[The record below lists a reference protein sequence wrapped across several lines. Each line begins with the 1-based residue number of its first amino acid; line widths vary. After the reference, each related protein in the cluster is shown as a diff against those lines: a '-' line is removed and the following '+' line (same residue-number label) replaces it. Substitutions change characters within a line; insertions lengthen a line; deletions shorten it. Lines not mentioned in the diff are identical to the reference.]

1 MPFESKIPFFIFF
14 RRTLS
19 GAVGLL
25 IYYIFFLLIFRFIF
39 ASMLN
44 LDIIF
49 TLLFILY
56 FIFYYY
62 ILFFEKNIHTVT
74 SHPTDEVD
82 IVWLA

>member
-25 IYYIFFLLIFRFIF
+25 IYLNVLFKCRFTL

-44 LDIIF
+44 LDIIYTLFF
-49 TLLFILY
+49 TLFNKL
-56 FIFYYY
+56 
-62 ILFFEKNIHTVT
+62 NIYNNNTIHVVT
-74 SHPTDEVD
+74 LHLTDEVD
-82 IVWLA
+82 KVCLA